1 MHEEADECVVSDA
14 AMIDMAKNMPENYY
28 EWDANGD
35 LEPGWDGRIGGQM
48 KRRWQPV
55 KGRRLFQ
62 HAFQACLFEWR
73 NDDAED

>member
-14 AMIDMAKNMPENYY
+14 AMISMAKNMPENYY

-35 LEPGWDGRIGGQM
+35 LEPGWDGRQ
-48 KRRWQPV
+48 RV
-55 KGRRLFQ
+55 EGRRLFQ
-62 HAFQACLFEWR
+62 HVFQACLFEWR